1 MRVWLSM
8 ILAVFLVLQPFAT
21 TGLVYATGDTPTAST
36 ELTPDVQEPEG
47 TSSENQETESE
58 TTVPATEE
66 ASSNQT
72 TSEEPAAEG
81 SSSDTPSATS
91 PSAEKKEETSDEP
104 AATEESSETP
114 SNAKMLASES
124 PTNDKIMVITENILN
139 DYTIK
144 TTTKTDDEVNVVT
157 TDSLVEIQYDWSIPD
172 GHKYTD
178 GSTFSFQIPKELKI
192 YEVIKDQSLKFRDDS
207 LGKDVSLGTF
217 NVDFNGNATVTFNEK
232 INEYSEIR
240 GKLTVLTQVKETVS
254 ISEEK
259 TITITPIVGKVSKDI
274 RVALKNPGKDI
285 AKSGIANRVYNPNSI
300 KWSVE
305 LNKGLK
311 DITNAVWTDP
321 LPAGLKLDTDSI
333 RIERLVLKMD
343 GTIDQVVDV
352 TKDYTV
358 ETTGAIRIDFKTM
371 KNAYRISFDTTIENE
386 EAASF
391 KNETALTGDGLSNI
405 TASATVAIGRGV
417 ELDKKAIDYDDTE
430 QIITWSADINYR
442 QRDLSSLV
450 VTDDFTNTHEL
461 LDEVK
466 LYEIELNADGKESKR
481 TEVPITSSPRSD
493 TETNGFTL
501 TLPKNGTAYQLVY
514 QTRAIDRL
522 FASGTVSNTISV
534 NGLTDKADQSVGQAV
549 LRKSHST
556 PNYATETIGWKI
568 ELNRDK
574 KDMQNVV
581 LTDDFTN
588 EGLTYIPGSLKVSG
602 MSETDYTLTPTTNGF
617 ILTFINPVKEKYEI
631 TYQTAFDY
639 QKRADKNKAYLE
651 NEATVEFKDLK
662 GADRQIK
669 VADRVTLSSY
679 SSNNGFKGGTYNAI
693 QKEIT
698 WTLGVNYHEYAT
710 DALTVTDTWQ
720 GEQKLLEPSFKVS
733 KLVRGAGANEYT
745 ATQTIPASAYTVTFE
760 KGKFVLTFNEKTS
773 DAYVITYKTSI
784 DGTFVQS
791 EYENRA
797 LVTDDKT
804 LLGDLK
810 ARVSVKHGGEYA
822 DKSGQQTGKLIAWQV
837 KLNYGQSTLRNVV
850 VTDLP
855 SNNQDVLIDSVKV
868 YQTSVATDGTVSK
881 GTLLSKDA
889 YTVTQEDEMGKF
901 TLAFKDEITRPYIIE
916 YDSFIVAAVG
926 ASITNEVTFTA
937 DSLSEGVT
945 TKKTSIIVEKTSGMA
960 TASGETGTLTIKKT
974 DESGT
979 KMLEGATFELI
990 DAESGRTVRKGTTNG
1005 QGTLTFSRLL
1015 YGDYKL
1021 HETSAP
1027 SGYVIDP
1034 LKKET
1039 PIKISK
1045 PESNQTITN
1054 KKVRQDVTL
1063 IKKSKK
1069 TNQPLAGAEF
1079 TLYDSN
1085 NTAIRTNLVTDANG
1099 SLTVEDLLPGTYSFV
1114 ETKAPAGHL
1123 LDPAKQSFTI
1133 VKDQVTAKS
1142 LTVTNQA
1149 FKSIQITKVDDVT
1162 QAPLADTTFKLVD
1175 SANQT
1180 IRENLKTDA
1189 NGTLLIEDLDLGD
1202 YRLIETKA
1210 SDGYILLGLGK
1221 SFSIKLDSPDVQQLQ
1236 ITNEKQKEV
1245 RLTKVDDQTKTPLQG
1260 AEFSL
1265 YDAANNEI
1273 RTGLVTGA
1281 DGTVLVTKLNPGT
1294 YHFVETKAPN
1304 GYLLNTTRQAV
1315 TVTTGQRTPSLITVE
1330 NERKKSV
1337 RLIKTDAMT
1346 GQPLADAV
1354 FSLLDGQGNILQ
1366 TNLKTNTSGEIL
1378 VTNLVPGTYRFVETS
1393 APGGYMTDGTPYV
1406 FTLVRGN
1413 NDTAIVRATNDT
1425 FKSVR
1430 LTKIDAL
1437 SSARLMGAEFSLIN
1451 ASGTIL
1457 RTGLVTD
1464 VNGEVYVS
1472 GLVPGDYAFIE
1483 TKAPNGYLLDS
1494 KQHVFTV
1501 SSRQSVSTLVTV
1513 KNEQKKAVRLLKTDA
1528 TNGKRLAGTEFT
1540 LQKSTGEIIKE
1551 KLVTD
1556 TNGEIYVNEL
1566 LPGKY
1571 AFIETKAVEG
1581 YQLDATPRPF
1591 TLSTGTNEVVTIEMT
1606 NDTFKSIRLIKKDG
1620 TDESLLSGAEF
1631 KLLDS
1636 NERTVRDRL
1645 VTNDSG
1651 EILVTG
1657 LTPGTYRFIE
1667 TKAPAG
1673 YELDTTP
1680 HDVVIDKN
1688 QADMEQL
1695 ILFNERLKTLIV
1707 QKVDD
1712 ESGEALKDATFE
1724 LQDAQGKR
1732 VTRVTTN
1739 EKGEAR
1745 ISNLVSGEYTLIE
1758 TQAPVGYLL
1767 DSEPRTIRLKSGG
1780 EAVVRVTITNTID
1793 PDYEFEDEDT
1803 PGGSGDPKDP
1813 SNPKDTTQPDD
1824 PKTPHKP
1831 NGGTDTPNDD
1841 GTRPSNSSGLPQTGE
1856 SEPFSTQP
1864 IGFLL
1869 AAFGILLLSLNRRK
1883 KSQREG

>member
-21 TGLVYATGDTPTAST
+21 TGLVYATGDTLSVSNEEPASPVPNAEVKEDT
-36 ELTPDVQEPEG
+36 TTGSEAAD
-47 TSSENQETESE
+47 SST
-58 TTVPATEE
+58 
-66 ASSNQT
+66 
-72 TSEEPAAEG
+72 EEPAAKDSPENTSTEVKKEQTTEVNQKQSVEETTQEEPATKDEEQ
-81 SSSDTPSATS
+81 SSSSM
-91 PSAEKKEETSDEP
+91 
-104 AATEESSETP
+104 
-114 SNAKMLASES
+114 KMLAPSA
-124 PTNDKIMVITENILN
+124 PLADDKIMVITDNILDSYLLN
-139 DYTIK
+139 I
-144 TTTKTDDEVNVVT
+144 TTSDNKVTDVAT
-157 TDSLVEIQYDWSIPD
+157 TESVVEIKYKWSIPN
-172 GHKYTD
+172 GHKYTN
-178 GSTFSFQIPKELKI
+178 GSTFSFKVPDELKI
-192 YEVIKDQSLKFRDDS
+192 YDVVKDQPLNFN
-207 LGKDVSLGTF
+207 GVSLGTF
-217 NVDFNGNATVTFNEK
+217 NVDLDGNATVTFNEK
-232 INEYSEIR
+232 VNEFSNINGELQI
-240 GKLTVLTQVKETVS
+240 LTQIKETVS

-259 TITITPIVGKVSKDI
+259 TITIEPIKGKETKEI
-274 RVALKNPGKDI
+274 RVALQNVGKDI
-285 AKSGIANRVYNPNSI
+285 AKSGVPNRVYNAESI
-300 KWSVE
+300 TWNVE

-311 DITNAVWTDP
+311 DIKNAVWTDAIP
-321 LPAGLKLDTDSI
+321 SGLKFVPGSLK
-333 RIERLVLKMD
+333 IERLVLKMD
-343 GTIDQVVDV
+343 GSIDNKEDV
-352 TKDYTV
+352 TSKYTLD
-358 ETTGAIRIDFKTM
+358 ETTGLRVDFGTM
-371 KNAYRISFDTTIENE
+371 TNAYLISFQTMIEDE
-386 EAASF
+386 EAAKF
-391 KNETALTGDGLSNI
+391 VNTTALTGSDFKEV
-405 TASATVAIGRGV
+405 TASSTVAIGRGTDLV
-417 ELDKKAIDYDDTE
+417 KKATQYDDAT
-430 QIITWSADINYR
+430 QTITWTADINYR
-442 QRDLSSLV
+442 QRDLNSLV
-450 VTDDFTNTHEL
+450 ITDEFTNTHQLE
-461 LDEVK
+461 DVT
-466 LYEIELNADGKESKR
+466 LYEIELDANGKESNR
-481 TEVPITSSPRSD
+481 TKVSITPDPKS
-493 TETNGFTL
+493 TGTTNGFTL
-501 TLPKNGTAYQLVY
+501 TLPKNKTAYQLVY
-514 QTRAIDRL
+514 TTQAIDRL
-522 FASGTVSNTISV
+522 LDSSKVDNTISIDGRTGNASQAV
-534 NGLTDKADQSVGQAV
+534 GQSVI
-549 LRKSHST
+549 RKTHVT
-556 PNYATETIGWKI
+556 PDYAAETIDWKI
-568 ELNRDK
+568 ELNRDN
-574 KDMQNVV
+574 KDMKDVV

-588 EGLTYIPGSLKVSG
+588 KGLTFLKDSIQVSG
-602 MSETDYTLTPTTNGF
+602 MTKDDYDLTLTTDGF
-617 ILTFINPVKEKYEI
+617 ILKFKNTITGPHTI
-631 TYQTAFDY
+631 TYQTTFDY
-639 QKRADKNKAYLE
+639 RQRSDMSKEYLE
-651 NEATVEFKDLK
+651 NTATVAWKDK
-662 GADRQIK
+662 EDNDRQAK
-669 VADRVTLSSY
+669 VTDRVVLSDY
-679 SSNNGFKGGTYNAI
+679 SRNNGFKGGSYNAI
-693 QKEIT
+693 TKEIT
-698 WTLGVNYHEYAT
+698 WKVGINYHEYPTT
-710 DALTVTDTWQ
+710 DLQVTDTWQ
-720 GEQKLLEPSFKVS
+720 TGQKMIESSFEVFE
-733 KLVRGAGANEYT
+733 LVRGKGGTEYT
-745 ATQTIPASAYTVTFE
+745 AATLVPESDYSVIFE
-760 KGKFVLTFNEKTS
+760 DGKFVLAFNKSTS
-773 DAYVITYKTSI
+773 HAYMITYKTSI
-784 DGTFVQS
+784 DQTFIQPT
-791 EYENRA
+791 YENEA
-797 LVTDDKT
+797 VVKDGNEA
-804 LLGDLK
+804 LGDLK
-810 ARVSVKHGGEYA
+810 ASVSIRYGGTYA
-822 DKSGQQTGKLIAWQV
+822 DKSGTQNGKMIGWSV
-837 KLNYGQSTLRNVV
+837 KLNYGQSTLQNVV
-850 VTDLP
+850 VTDTP
-855 SNNQDVLIDSVKV
+855 SNNQDILIDSVKV
-868 YQTSVATDGTVSK
+868 YTTKVAVDGTV
-881 GTLLSKDA
+881 TKDA
-889 YTVTQEDEMGKF
+889 LLPQSEYTIKEEEPMGKF
-901 TLAFKDEITRPYIIE
+901 SLSFNQEINRPYILE

-926 ASITNEVTFTA
+926 AAITNDVAFTA
-937 DSLSEGVT
+937 DALKEGTT
-945 TKKTSIIVEKTSGMA
+945 TKKTTITVKRTSGMG
-960 TASGETGTLTIKKT
+960 TSSGETGTLTIKKT

-979 KMLEGATFELI
+979 EMLEDASFALI
-990 DAESGRTVRKGTTNG
+990 DKESGRTIRTGTTDDKGT
-1005 QGTLTFSRLL
+1005 LIFSRLL
-1015 YGDYKL
+1015 YGEYTL
-1021 HETSAP
+1021 REISAP
-1027 SGYVIDP
+1027 PGYLIDKADKAITVSQ
-1034 LKKET
+1034 L
-1039 PIKISK
+1039 
-1045 PESNQTITN
+1045 ESSASITN
-1054 KKVRQDVTL
+1054 KKIRQDVTL

-1069 TNQPLAGAEF
+1069 TNQALAGAEF

-1085 NTAIRTNLVTDANG
+1085 ETAIRTNLVTDANG
-1099 SLTVEDLLPGTYSFV
+1099 SLTVKDLLPGTYSFV

-1123 LDPAKQSFTI
+1123 LDPTKQSFTI
-1133 VKDQVTAKS
+1133 VKDQLTVTS
-1142 LTVTNQA
+1142 LTVMNQA

-1162 QAPLADTTFKLVD
+1162 QAPLADTTFKLID
-1175 SANQT
+1175 AANQT
-1180 IRENLKTDA
+1180 VRENLKTDA
-1189 NGTLLIEDLDLGD
+1189 NGKLLIEDLDLGD
-1202 YRLIETKA
+1202 YRLVETKA

-1221 SFSIKLDSPDVQQLQ
+1221 PFSIKLDSPDVQQLQ

-1273 RTGLVTGA
+1273 RTGLVTGV

-1304 GYLLNTTRQAV
+1304 GYLLDTTRRAV
-1315 TVTTGQRTPSLITVE
+1315 KVETGQRTPSLITVE

-1513 KNEQKKAVRLLKTDA
+1513 KNEQKKAVRLVKTDA

-1566 LPGKY
+1566 LPGDY

-1673 YELDTTP
+1673 YELDATP

-1695 ILFNERLKTLIV
+1695 ILLNERLKTLIV

-1712 ESGEALKDATFE
+1712 ESGEALKGAMFE

-1732 VTRVTTN
+1732 VTRITTN

-1745 ISNLVSGEYTLIE
+1745 IPNLVSGEYTLIE

-1780 EAVVRVTITNTID
+1780 EAIVRVTITNTID

-1841 GTRPSNSSGLPQTGE
+1841 GTRPSNSGGLPQTGE

-1869 AAFGILLLSLNRRK
+1869 AAFGVLLLSLNRRK